1 MGKQRTNITIDADL
15 LAYAREKGLN
25 VSAITEEAL
34 RAARR
39 EAWAQ
44 ENAAAID
51 SLNAWVE
58 QNGLPLAKYQV
69 LKV

>member
-1 MGKQRTNITIDADL
+1 MGKQRTNITIDAEL
-15 LAYAREKGLN
+15 LAYAREAGLN

-39 EAWAQ
+39 EAWAK
-44 ENAAAID
+44 ENAVA
-51 SLNAWVE
+51 
-58 QNGLPLAKYQV
+58 LAERRGWYDTHDTLLADHRI